1 MIDKDENRLKVTDS
15 KINSITDLATEGGKA
30 SVLWHKNSSNSI
42 LISLNSAENI
52 QNTDPKALKKS
63 MFVKNIAD
71 DTSVSDD
78 LESDESNSA
87 TTSKGSVNQ
96 NFIQM
101 LKQKSNP
108 FQIMNE
114 LSNNIRKAVR
124 KSKSSCQISK

>member
-1 MIDKDENRLKVTDS
+1 
-15 KINSITDLATEGGKA
+15 
-30 SVLWHKNSSNSI
+30 
-42 LISLNSAENI
+42 
-52 QNTDPKALKKS
+52 